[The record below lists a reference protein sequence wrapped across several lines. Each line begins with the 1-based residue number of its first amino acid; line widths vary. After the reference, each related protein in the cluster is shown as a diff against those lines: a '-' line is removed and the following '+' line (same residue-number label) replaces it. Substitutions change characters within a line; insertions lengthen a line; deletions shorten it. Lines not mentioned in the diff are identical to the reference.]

1 MENIKI
7 ELATI
12 NDLPKILDV
21 YSIARKYMKE
31 NGNETQ
37 WGENYP
43 PKEMLIND
51 IKNKILYVIK
61 KDEEVHAV
69 FAFII
74 GEDPTYLKIYEG
86 NWINEEKY
94 GVIHRIASDMKIK
107 GTLLL
112 TIKFA
117 LSKINHLRIDTH
129 KNNKLMNEAL
139 IKYGF
144 SFKGIIY
151 IDDGTKR
158 NAYEYLK

>member
-12 NDLPKILDV
+12 NDIPKILDI
-21 YSIARKYMKE
+21 YSVARKYMKE

-37 WGENYP
+37 WGENCP

-69 FAFII
+69 FAFMI
-74 GEDPTYLKIYEG
+74 GEDPTYLKIYDG
-86 NWINEEKY
+86 SWMSEEKC
-94 GVIHRIASDMKIK
+94 GVIHRITSDMKIK
-107 GTLLL
+107 GALLL

-129 KNNKLMNEAL
+129 KNNKLMNTTL

-144 SFKGIIY
+144 SFREIIY
-151 IDDGTKR
+151 INDGTKR